1 MKMLIAGLFGPLL
14 LCACASIG
22 PDQETMPWD
31 AAVVRGTLD
40 NGLEYRLVRD
50 TSQKSR
56 LDIRLTVKAG
66 SVDEEEDQIGVA
78 HMLEHLVFYSHG
90 GQQLDAR
97 NRMLSEGWVQG
108 RNFNAMTAY
117 DRTQYLMSPPR
128 GAAQTDIALQSLAT
142 MLFAGDFSADDLDH
156 ERNVVIEEWR
166 GGLGV
171 AQRMNQQRTASQR
184 VGSRYPEHRTIGNE
198 GAIRSA
204 QLQALRAY
212 QQRWYQPDNMILS
225 VVGDI
230 EPQQFVKH
238 IERWFGPQ
246 PGKPVPERHAHDL
259 PLDNRL
265 KIFQLQD
272 SQSGSNQ
279 VALLFRMHEPLSRPS
294 TMEGLRERMIDRF
307 TLDALF
313 KQLKRQPLAAGVR
326 SLTAQKTQIGD
337 YSSVLGIAAAV
348 EGDGHQAA
356 LRQLL
361 EELQRLQ
368 QHGLQQADL
377 DQEKNQLRSLIE
389 RTLAKPESRTFEQWV
404 NALNDAAVIGKAPQS
419 AHSIAKANLRWIDD
433 IRLED
438 INQRLNR
445 WLSSPDQVLQLS
457 APRLTPLTLPNVADV
472 EQLRDSIRH
481 MSLTP
486 PLPRQ
491 PPEANK
497 PSVILD
503 APDASTTGEILSRK
517 VFTKEQVKHWQLS
530 NGDKLVWLRRNGEA
544 ERFVLEAESSA
555 GFMAEGMLPWRV
567 QMAAQLAGQSGP
579 EGWSAEDTSAWRKA
593 NKVNVSLDQQTELLR
608 LSLSATASPTEQT
621 PSQRLTNLLQAYRL
635 TQDSV
640 RIDRDAMAK
649 ARDELLSRVAR
660 QSDDISTRKD
670 AASRTLIYGADRWQT
685 PGSTELNTLTAEQLD
700 ADWQQ
705 LARSPVTYY
714 LMADVAESELETL
727 VRREL
732 AGIPRGPAL
741 VTQSIAQVPGK
752 RRTDQAIAIE
762 PRATLQAQSFTEQP
776 WTPAQAA
783 RVAALREL
791 ARTHLK
797 AALRGDAAGVY
808 QLTFDSQLNPASQ
821 RIESK
826 LLFSTDPARVEEL
839 WQLARK
845 TLAALPAQVTEANI
859 ADLRTNLRK
868 QEIERRKDPATQLQ
882 RLILSERQW
891 GDPRYLS
898 EQSQLVDAI
907 QLAPLKA
914 LASRLVNPDN
924 LTQLRLLPAEPKP

>member
-1 MKMLIAGLFGPLL
+1 MKLFIVGLFAPLF
-14 LCACASIG
+14 LCACASIT
-22 PDQETMPWD
+22 PDQQTMPWD

-50 TSQKSR
+50 TRQKSR

-90 GQQLDAR
+90 GQPLDAR
-97 NRMLSEGWVQG
+97 SRMIAEGWVQG

-128 GAAQTDIALQSLAT
+128 GAAEADIALQNLST

-204 QLQALRAY
+204 RLEALRAY
-212 QQRWYQPDNMILS
+212 QERWYQPDNMILS

-230 EPQQFVKH
+230 EPEQLIKH

-259 PLDNRL
+259 PLDNTL

-272 SQSGSNQ
+272 SQSGTNQ
-279 VALLFRMHEPLSRPS
+279 VALLLRMHEPLSRPA
-294 TMEGLRERMIDRF
+294 TMAALRERMIDRF

-313 KQLKRQPLAAGVR
+313 TQLKRQPLMPGVR

-348 EGDGHQAA
+348 DGNGHQAA

-368 QHGLQQADL
+368 QYGVYQADL
-377 DQEKNQLRSLIE
+377 DEEKSQLRGLIE

-404 NALNDAAVIGKAPQS
+404 NALNDAAVIGKVPQN
-419 AHSIAKANLRWIDD
+419 AHAVAKANLHWIDD
-433 IRLED
+433 ITLED

-457 APRLTPLTLPNVADV
+457 APRLTPLTLPSVAEV
-472 EQLRDSIRH
+472 EQLREGIRH

-486 PLPRQ
+486 PQPRPLPK
-491 PPEANK
+491 ANK
-497 PSVILD
+497 TAEIRE
-503 APDASTTGEILSRK
+503 APAAESSGEILARREFAKEK
-517 VFTKEQVKHWQLS
+517 VTHWQLS
-530 NGDKLVWLRRNGEA
+530 NGDRLVWLRRNGEA
-544 ERFVLEAESSA
+544 GRFILETESSA
-555 GFMAEGMLPWRV
+555 GFMAKGMLPWRV
-567 QMAAQLAGQSGP
+567 QMAAQLAGEGGP
-579 EGWSAEDTSAWRKA
+579 EGWSADDTSAWRKA
-593 NKVNVSLDQQTELLR
+593 LKVNVSLDQQAERLR
-608 LSLSATASPTEQT
+608 LSLSAIAKPIEQT
-621 PSQRLTNLLQAYRL
+621 STQRLENLLQAYRM

-640 RIDRDAMAK
+640 RIDRDALDK
-649 ARDELLSRVAR
+649 AREDLLSRLAR
-660 QSDDISTRKD
+660 PGDDISTRKE
-670 AASRTLIYGADRWQT
+670 AASRALLYGKDNWQPPVSADL
-685 PGSTELNTLTAEQLD
+685 EALTAEQLD

-714 LMADVAESELETL
+714 LMADVPDAELEPL

-732 AGIPRGPAL
+732 AGIPRGTAL
-741 VTQSIAQVPGK
+741 VAQSTGQAPGK
-752 RRTDQAIAIE
+752 RRTDLAIAIE

-783 RVAALREL
+783 RVAALREM
-791 ARTHLK
+791 ARSHLK
-797 AALRGDAAGVY
+797 DALRRDAAGIY

-826 LLFSTDPARVEEL
+826 LVFSTDPARVEEL

-845 TLAALPAQVTEANI
+845 TLAALPASVTEANI
-859 ADLRTNLRK
+859 VSLRVTLRK
-868 QEIERRKDPATQLQ
+868 QEAERRKDPATQLQ

-898 EQSQLVDAI
+898 EQHQLVEAI
-907 QLAPLKA
+907 QIAPMKTLAG
-914 LASRLVNPDN
+914 RLVNSEN
-924 LTQLRLLPAEPKP
+924 LTQLRLLPAEPAQ

>member
-1 MKMLIAGLFGPLL
+1 MKMLIAGLLGPLL
-14 LCACASIG
+14 LCACASIA
-22 PDQETMPWD
+22 PEHQTMPWD

-50 TSQKSR
+50 TRQKSR

-90 GQQLDAR
+90 GQELDAR
-97 NRMLSEGWVQG
+97 SRMLSKGWVQG

-117 DRTQYLMSPPR
+117 DRTQYLLSPPR
-128 GAAQTDIALQSLAT
+128 GAAETDIALQSLAT
-142 MLFAGDFSADDLDH
+142 LLFAGDFNADDLDH

-198 GAIRSA
+198 GAIRGA
-204 QLQALRAY
+204 RLEALRAY

-230 EPQQFVKH
+230 EPQVLIKR
-238 IERWFGPQ
+238 IEHWFGPQ
-246 PGKPVPERHAHDL
+246 SGNSVPERHAHDL
-259 PLDNRL
+259 PLDNTL

-279 VALLFRMHEPLSRPS
+279 VALLFRMHEPLSRPA
-294 TMEGLRERMIDRF
+294 TMAGLRERMIDRF

-313 KQLKRQPLAAGVR
+313 TQLKRQPLNPGVR

-348 EGDGHQAA
+348 DGNGHQAA

-361 EELQRLQ
+361 EELRRLQ
-368 QHGLQQADL
+368 QHGLHQADL
-377 DQEKNQLRSLIE
+377 DEEKQQLRGLIE

-404 NALNDAAVIGKAPQS
+404 NALNDAAVMGKVPQS
-419 AHSIAKANLRWIDD
+419 AHAVAKANLHWIDD
-433 IRLED
+433 ISLVD

-457 APRLTPLTLPNVADV
+457 APRLTPLALPSAADV
-472 EQLRDSIRH
+472 EQLREAIRH
-481 MSLTP
+481 LSLTP

-491 PPEANK
+491 PKELNKPDVIRNAPEA
-497 PSVILD
+497 S
-503 APDASTTGEILSRK
+503 SGGEIVSRRD
-517 VFTKEQVKHWQLS
+517 FAKEQVKHWQLS
-530 NGDKLVWLRRNGEA
+530 NGDRLVWLRRNGDNG
-544 ERFVLEAESSA
+544 RFVLEAESSA
-555 GFMAEGMLPWRV
+555 GYMAQGMLAWRV
-567 QMAAQLAGQSGP
+567 QIAAQLAGQSGP
-579 EGWSAEDTSAWRKA
+579 EGWSADDTSAWRKA
-593 NKVNVSLDQQTELLR
+593 NKVNVSLDQQAELLR
-608 LSLSATASPTEQT
+608 LSVSATAGATEQT
-621 PSQRLTNLLQAYRL
+621 PSQRLANLLQAYRL

-640 RIDRDAMAK
+640 RIDSQAM
-649 ARDELLSRVAR
+649 DEAQQDLLSRAAR

-670 AASRTLIYGADRWQT
+670 VASRTLLYGADHWQK
-685 PGSTELNTLTAEQLD
+685 PGNAQLTALSAEQLD
-700 ADWQQ
+700 TDWQQ

-714 LMADVAESELETL
+714 LMADVPESELETQ

-732 AGIPRGPAL
+732 AGIPRGTAIHASP
-741 VTQSIAQVPGK
+741 TKQEPGK
-752 RRTDQAIAIE
+752 RRIDLAIAIE
-762 PRATLQAQSFTEQP
+762 PRATVQAQSFTDHQ

-791 ARTHLK
+791 ARSHLK
-797 AALRGDAAGVY
+797 AALRGEAAGVY
-808 QLTFDSQLNPASQ
+808 QLTFESQLNPASQ

-826 LLFSTDPARVEEL
+826 LQFSTDPARVEEL

-845 TLAALPAQVTEANI
+845 TLAALPAQVTEAKV
-859 ADLRTNLRK
+859 AELRASLRK
-868 QEIERRKDPATQLQ
+868 QEAERIKDPATQLQ
-882 RLILSERQW
+882 RLILSERRW

-898 EQSQLVDAI
+898 EQNQLMDAI
-907 QLAPLKA
+907 QIAPMKTLAI
-914 LASRLVNPDN
+914 RLVNPDN